1 MKSTRSRKSGLSCS
15 VIHSVW
21 TKLSGNGCSANP
33 LFQMGWNS
41 RLRSRGEHQLETGS
55 KRIPIKEC
63 AGKEHAPLRDLG
75 SNAWMA
81 Y

>member
-1 MKSTRSRKSGLSCS
+1 
-15 VIHSVW
+15 
-21 TKLSGNGCSANP
+21 
-33 LFQMGWNS
+33 MGWNS
-41 RLRSRGEHQLETGS
+41 GLRSRGEHQLETGS